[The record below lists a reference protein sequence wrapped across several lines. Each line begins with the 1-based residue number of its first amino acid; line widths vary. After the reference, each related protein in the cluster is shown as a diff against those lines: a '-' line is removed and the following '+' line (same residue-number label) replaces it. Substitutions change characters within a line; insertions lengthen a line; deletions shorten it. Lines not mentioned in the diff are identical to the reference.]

1 MSTERSTIAL
11 LHCIAQAEASR
22 EVPVIA
28 GNASDVFAARDGSIM
43 DLLHLLAQE
52 AAAEPRATVVFSIA
66 KGSYDLRLGGRLQP
80 SGLRHVTTE
89 AGAAIALGDLMG
101 QLPILPLP
109 TRLVIDY
116 SDLLL
121 PTTVAGSDPTAME
134 RERIIELLIEQARQL
149 GSRRTDHRMLILPRA
164 GGGIDDRLAGLPGFR
179 TIDVPLPNRPERLA
193 VLNRLMHPQ
202 VGQPLRLESGL
213 AAEQAA
219 TLAGGLVNLDLLAA
233 RAMCSST
240 GEPLTRAWIQRRKS
254 DTIQRTAGDAL
265 VVYPPG
271 RGLADV
277 AGLPQVRLIIREAV
291 LTGRPPRRILLAGPP
306 GVGKTLVVR
315 AIADELGYP
324 CVALGN
330 YRNMYVGETERRF
343 RRALQVVRDLAPC
356 VLHLDEIDQSVGQRT
371 TGQSGD
377 GGTSER
383 VLADMWNFLGTD
395 LADPV
400 TVIATTNRPEL
411 LDAAMFDRFE
421 IVPVLHPT
429 PPEAAQVLRI
439 AARELG
445 HDLDVVAA
453 EQEVLRHGGL
463 VTGRVLVDVMHRAAT
478 LAATVGQNPTS
489 SHLRA
494 AFEDLLAPVDQ
505 REHEQLALRA
515 ISLAKFRSRLP
526 WEAARILG
534 EPTHVPYY
542 VSAIA
547 TEGGRLDSRVPHPAA

>member
-1 MSTERSTIAL
+1 MSTERSTLTL
-11 LHCIAQAEASR
+11 LHRIAQAEACR

-28 GNASDVFAARDGSIM
+28 GNSSDLFAARDGSVM
-43 DLLHLLAQE
+43 DLLHLLGVE
-52 AAAEPRATVVFSIA
+52 AAGEPRTTVVFSLA
-66 KGSYDLRLGGRLQP
+66 NGSYDLCLGARPEP
-80 SGLRHVTTE
+80 SGMRHVTTE
-89 AGAAIALGDLMG
+89 AGAASALADLIG
-101 QLPILPLP
+101 QLPLLPRP

-121 PTTVAGSDPTAME
+121 PNAVAGSDTTVME

-149 GSRRTDHRMLILPRA
+149 GSARTHHRMLILPRA
-164 GGGIDDRLAGLPGFR
+164 GGGIDDRLTGVPGFR

-193 VLNRLMHPQ
+193 VLNRLMRPQ
-202 VGQPLRLESGL
+202 VGQALRLESGL
-213 AAEQAA
+213 AADQAA
-219 TLAGGLVNLDLLAA
+219 TLTGGLVNLDLLAA
-233 RAMCSST
+233 REMCSST

-254 DTIQRTAGDAL
+254 ETIQRAAGDAL

-277 AGLPQVRLIIREAV
+277 AGLPQVRLIIREAR
-291 LTGRPPRRILLAGPP
+291 LSGQPPRRILLAGPP

-371 TGQSGD
+371 TGQSAD

-429 PPEAAQVLRI
+429 PPEAAQVLSI
-439 AARELG
+439 AARDLG
-445 HDLDVVAA
+445 HDLDVDAA
-453 EQEVLRHGGL
+453 EREVRRHGGL
-463 VTGRVLVDVMHRAAT
+463 VTGRVLVDVMHRAVT
-478 LAATVGQNPTS
+478 LAATQGQHPTPA
-489 SHLRA
+489 HLRA
-494 AFEDLLAPVDQ
+494 AFDDLLAPVPQHEHQ
-505 REHEQLALRA
+505 RLALQA
-515 ISLAKFRSRLP
+515 INLAKFRSRLP

-534 EPTHVPYY
+534 EPAHVPDY
-542 VSAIA
+542 VSAMA
-547 TEGGRLDSRVPHPAA
+547 GEHGRLDPRETRPAA